1 MCLKIQYEK
10 WPGSL
15 RTAKKQLELQRIV
28 AQKNKILER
37 NWRSIRHDCKAR
49 KDAKSL
55 QKPDSKKES
64 AFSSNWRKLRWSWR
78 FNRPGNMP
86 EKACCRARLAGLSF
100 FVQQRV
106 KSATFLEFHN
116 LLRKEVQRTS
126 KRISKES
133 RHRRSSACRRVLA
146 GCWSEPILQLLLR
159 YTVRFLCTFFFN
171 KKRSSEILEIQSHGG
186 PQNHVRQ

>member
-28 AQKNKILER
+28 AQKYKILER

-64 AFSSNWRKLRWSWR
+64 AFSSNWRKSFDDLEDSI
-78 FNRPGNMP
+78 GP
-86 EKACCRARLAGLSF
+86 ETCL
-100 FVQQRV
+100 
-106 KSATFLEFHN
+106 
-116 LLRKEVQRTS
+116 
-126 KRISKES
+126 KR
-133 RHRRSSACRRVLA
+133 
-146 GCWSEPILQLLLR
+146 
-159 YTVRFLCTFFFN
+159 
-171 KKRSSEILEIQSHGG
+171 
-186 PQNHVRQ
+186 HVVEQD